1 MGTILLWIVLGAIGI
16 VCIIGT
22 LKWLDRLLLRAE
34 EKGWIFYRKKSG
46 SGTVSG
52 GNHPFLELGRAHLR
66 CPSGGLS
73 VWLFSIL
80 ARADRITRRQREP
93 GAVRRGQ
100 RIGVDRCCRHA
111 GRRLDANSILL
122 VTQLC

>member
-1 MGTILLWIVLGAIGI
+1 MGTILLWIVLGAVGI

-34 EKGWIFYRKKSG
+34 EKGWIFYRNKSA

-66 CPSGGLS
+66 CPSRGTVSMAFFNTCPCGPNYQEAMGAGCCAAWPKDWHGSLLS
-73 VWLFSIL
+73 AYW
-80 ARADRITRRQREP
+80 P
-93 GAVRRGQ
+93 
-100 RIGVDRCCRHA
+100 
-111 GRRLDANSILL
+111 
-122 VTQLC
+122 